1 MSKQSF
7 AGFEFATKAVRSGLS
22 HDTTTGAISEHICL
36 STTFAQK
43 DINEPFGQ
51 YCYSRSNNP
60 NRESLQVTIAALE
73 GASYSL
79 AFSSGLAAT
88 TAVLQT
94 LATNGHVITMM
105 DIYSGTARY
114 FNKLGQTHGLSVS
127 YVSDL
132 EGDLVEALKI
142 REDTRLI
149 WIESPSNPTLTL
161 VDIKQV
167 VEIAHQRGVLV
178 LVDNTF
184 LSPYIQNPL
193 ALGADLVLHSV
204 TKYINGHSLSTHLN
218 YLRSC
223 LFPKCSRERS
233 ESFRL
238 LAHRGIKTMY
248 LRVKAANDNA
258 STIASLLKESPLVL
272 QVNYPGLSGKLQP
285 ELVLRQHRLGM
296 GGGMI
301 SFRIRG
307 GAKAAEAFSKASKL
321 FTLAESLGGVES
333 LCEIPARMTHGLS
346 REARQAA
353 GVFDDMIR
361 LSVGIEGIEDLK
373 KDVLSALEEACT
385 S

>member
-7 AGFEFATKAVRSGLS
+7 AGFEFAIKAVRSGLS

-204 TKYINGHSLSTHLN
+204 TKYINGHSDVLMGAVAFNS
-218 YLRSC
+218 
-223 LFPKCSRERS
+223 PE
-233 ESFRL
+233 L
-238 LAHRGIKTMY
+238 LEK
-248 LRVKAANDNA
+248 VKAANDNA
-258 STIASLLKESPLVL
+258 TAIASLLKESPLVL
-272 QVNYPGLSGKLQP
+272 QVNYPGLSGKLQR

>member
-204 TKYINGHSLSTHLN
+204 TKYINGHSDALMGAVAFNSPELLEKLSF
-218 YLRSC
+218 SKMQ
-223 LFPKCSRERS
+223 PG
-233 ESFRL
+233 
-238 LAHRGIKTMY
+238 A
-248 LRVKAANDNA
+248 VKAANDNA